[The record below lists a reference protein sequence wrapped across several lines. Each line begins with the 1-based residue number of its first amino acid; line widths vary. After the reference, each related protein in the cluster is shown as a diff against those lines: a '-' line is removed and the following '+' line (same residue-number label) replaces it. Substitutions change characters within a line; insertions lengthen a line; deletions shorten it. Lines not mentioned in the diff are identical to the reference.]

1 MKPFSPNLYFA
12 FERDYV
18 PYQPLMKG
26 SMETIDLVTIDLNTN
41 TCLRGIEIKL
51 TALPDNTTCELP
63 DDQYGCE
70 IVVRPPTIVYLA
82 LSLATTFSSQEILQN
97 FQATCHKITDWTEIE
112 EVLPH
117 IESMVNDLDNLL
129 QMKIGY
135 DKPFILQPIWKT
147 KGKSPTLHENC
158 LDIFV
163 WSDFAFTRLFVDI
176 TKSNIESGLRSI
188 SRPVRTV
195 VWLIKMLYDI
205 AINGAVD
212 YSSIID
218 RLTYNTKNDKAFSVN
233 GMMSH
238 KYMKSDELTNPR
250 VGKHEIKNIILN
262 GGQEFLSPERRFD
275 AVIKNTPGLF

>member
-1 MKPFSPNLYFA
+1 
-12 FERDYV
+12 
-18 PYQPLMKG
+18 MKG